1 MKRYIIILI
10 VLLSFASCAKH
21 SEHWETLAQVESYI
35 EERPDSALV
44 VLQGIDN
51 EELAND
57 EEQAKHALLLS
68 MALDKNY
75 IDKTDFEVLKPA
87 IDYYEDNGTAT
98 DKLRTY
104 FYQGRIYQNAGNDAL
119 AMECFVKAISE
130 GDESDDILTKSHI
143 YCAKGKIYYSLC
155 DWDNFIETNIS
166 AASLFQEA
174 EAYNSYAYCLV
185 AIINGY
191 TIKDDPENAMLYID
205 ECEKILDSTT
215 SDILAYF
222 YSAYLVYVTKYGSPQ
237 EISNLIDEYRSVVPV
252 TQIDWLTLA
261 NAYMVIEEYDS
272 VLHSIECYNH
282 AHKFTA
288 TPKYKALK
296 SEIYEKLGRYEESL
310 RAYKEYMVLSDS
322 TTWAV
327 MQQDTKFV
335 EERHNLEMA
344 KAQETDAKNKRTI
357 AIMACVIAL
366 IGSLLVIMIIRRRLQ
381 ISRAKNRELEVE
393 KQRYEQLYADAVAE
407 RDALTKMVEDSN
419 VREEAKAVI
428 KARLDVLNKV
438 IISQITG
445 TTSANKKAYEELEL
459 LLADKETFIEST
471 RLTIEGN
478 NPEFIT
484 ALKERG
490 LTDEEINICCLYA
503 IGLKG
508 KDIKAYTSQPRH
520 YHHSA
525 DIRHKLGLTE
535 SDTNLLIFLRDMLE
549 K

>member
-10 VLLSFASCAKH
+10 VLLSLASCTKH

-51 EELAND
+51 DELAND

-174 EAYNSYAYCLV
+174 EAYNSYAYCLA

-222 YSAYLVYVTKYGSPQ
+222 YSAYLVYVTKYGSSQ

-288 TPKYKALK
+288 SPKYKALK

-366 IGSLLVIMIIRRRLQ
+366 IGSILVILIIRRRLQ
-381 ISRAKNRELEVE
+381 ISRAENKELEVE
-393 KQRYEQLYADAVAE
+393 RQKYEQLYADAVAE
-407 RDALTKMVEDSN
+407 RDALTKMVEDSS
-419 VREEAKAVI
+419 VKEEAKSVI
-428 KARLDVLNKV
+428 KTRLDVLNKV

-445 TTSANKKAYEELEL
+445 TISANKKAYEELEAL
-459 LLADKETFIEST
+459 VANRDSFIEST

-478 NPEFIT
+478 NPKFVT
-484 ALKERG
+484 TLKQRG

-535 SDTNLLIFLRDMLE
+535 SDTNLSIFLKEMLE

>member
-10 VLLSFASCAKH
+10 VLLSLASCTKH

-51 EELAND
+51 DELAND
-57 EEQAKHALLLS
+57 EERAKHALLLS

-75 IDKTDFEVLKPA
+75 IDKTDFEVLQPA

-119 AMECFVKAISE
+119 AMECFVKAIAE
-130 GDESDDILTKSHI
+130 GDESDDILTKARI
-143 YCAKGKIYYSLC
+143 YFNRGSIYYSLYE
-155 DWDNFIETNIS
+155 WDSFIETHKT
-166 AASLFQEA
+166 AASYFKQA
-174 EAYNSYAYCLV
+174 GRHHSYVHCLILIV
-185 AIINGY
+185 NGY
-191 TIKDDPENAMLYID
+191 TLNNEHENALPYID
-205 ECEKILDSTT
+205 ECKQLREIMSFPL
-215 SDILAYF
+215 LLGF
-222 YSAYLVYVTKYGSPQ
+222 YSSYITYLEDCGTDAELKDAV
-237 EISNLIDEYRSVVPV
+237 DEYLNTIPAEN
-252 TQIDWLTLA
+252 IDWLSLA
-261 NAYMVIEEYDS
+261 NAYQKLGLYEEALQAIERYKNSTMTSEE
-272 VLHSIECYNH
+272 I
-282 AHKFTA
+282 
-288 TPKYKALK
+288 KYKALK
-296 SEIYEKLGRYEESL
+296 SEIYENLGRYEESL
-310 RAYKEYMVLSDS
+310 RAYKEYMIVSDS
-322 TTWAV
+322 TTWAI

-344 KAQETDAKNKRTI
+344 KAKETEAKNKRTI

-366 IGSLLVIMIIRRRLQ
+366 IGSLLVIMIVRRRLQ
-381 ISRAKNRELEVE
+381 ITRAKNRELEVE
-393 KQRYEQLYADAVAE
+393 KQRYEQLYADAIAE
-407 RDALTKMVEDSN
+407 RDALTKMVEDLN
-419 VREEAKAVI
+419 VRDEAKAVI

-445 TTSANKKAYEELEL
+445 TTSANKKAYEELES
-459 LLADKETFIEST
+459 LLANKESFIEST
-471 RLTIEGN
+471 RLAIEGN

-484 ALKERG
+484 ALKKRG

-535 SDTNLLIFLRDMLE
+535 SDTNLSIFLRDMLE